1 MPPSDTSDRR
11 SAHSPPGR
19 AYRWIVSP
27 LLLVLAA
34 TSLLPGLCLGQI
46 GGAQPSR
53 LIDLV
58 EVTPRDEQ
66 TDIVIQ
72 FNCSM
77 RYVTHL
83 PATEG
88 SELRVQLLPAPD
100 CGLSPLSQIV
110 PEVPPVSDESGVV
123 QSARLESDAPG
134 QVSLLIGF
142 RALQQYVIAQGAD
155 PRGLRIRLLRTS
167 HARSRVLITQSPDA
181 AENFAVNLESQ
192 PKPFDPAAIQLA
204 RERLELPVF
213 VSETR
218 VGEVKWYRLRAGPL
232 ERRADAEAVLNRALP
247 DYPRAW
253 IAQGDDAVTA
263 DVNTPGAAAA
273 LPAVGRIGTDPP
285 LDPSAITRIM
295 AEART
300 ALSAREYPKAIALL
314 TQLQRQP
321 EFPDRARAQELLGL
335 ARERSGQLAHAK
347 AEYEEYLRRYP
358 KGEAAERVAS
368 RLRILRA
375 ASGAE
380 KSASGAGTDANRAWQ
395 INGGWAQLFR
405 YDSTKFDSGNTNSGT
420 PVPSNSQQT
429 TRQNALYNDIDFLAR
444 HRGQDIDLMT
454 RVSAGYVK
462 EFQADAF
469 GDTRRVSLAS
479 IELNDRAIG
488 LLARAGRQVR
498 YQDGILGTFDGLLLT
513 YLVRPGW
520 TLSAAAGYPVE
531 QTGNSVQT
539 KERFESLALG
549 YAPPGKH
556 WDGSVFAA
564 AQQFDGV
571 RDRRAVGFEARY
583 LAARASVIGFVDYDV
598 SFKSLNVAT
607 LLGTVQLPAHWL
619 VSLDAERRNSP
630 VLTTRNALIGQP
642 YNSIAELEQHF
653 TLQEIYQFARDRTP
667 VTDNYTFTA
676 TAPWGQR
683 FHFAATVAA
692 TRLGATP
699 ASGGVDAQP
708 STGLDLTYQAQL
720 YGSSLFASSDFNI
733 LTFTYGDTEI
743 GKIEALSASS
753 RFPIGGAW
761 RIGPRVSIDR
771 RSIVTDRST
780 EVTVLPSLLLD
791 YQRGRNLVQLEVGGQ
806 TGKRDATQQTENTRR
821 YYVSLAY
828 RIGF

>member
-1 MPPSDTSDRR
+1 MPLSDTRSRGPAESGNGWARR
-11 SAHSPPGR
+11 
-19 AYRWIVSP
+19 
-27 LLLVLAA
+27 LLAA
-34 TSLLPGLCLGQI
+34 PLIFAVATASVLPSTSLAQI
-46 GGAQPSR
+46 GAGQPSR
-53 LIDLV
+53 LVDLV

-88 SELRVQLLPAPD
+88 SELRVQLLPSAD

-110 PEVPPVSDESGVV
+110 PEVPPVSDESGIV

-142 RALQQYVIAQGAD
+142 RMLQQYVIAQGAD
-155 PRGLRIRLLRTS
+155 PRGLRIRLLKSSR
-167 HARSRVLITQSPDA
+167 ARSKVLVTQSPET

-192 PKPFDPAAIQLA
+192 PKPFEPAAIQLA
-204 RERLELPVF
+204 QERLKLPVF
-213 VSETR
+213 VSETL

-232 ERRADAEAVLNRALP
+232 DRRTDAEAALNRALP

-253 IAQGDDAVTA
+253 IAQGDDSVTA
-263 DVNTPGAAAA
+263 DNNPTAATAG

-285 LDPSAITRIM
+285 LDPAVIKRMM
-295 AEART
+295 ADVRT
-300 ALSAREYPKAIALL
+300 AMSARDYPKAIAVL

-358 KGEAAERVAS
+358 NGEAAERVAS
-368 RLRILRA
+368 RLRVLRA
-375 ASGAE
+375 AGGTE
-380 KSASGAGTDANRAWQ
+380 KSASGGGTDAGRAWQ

-405 YDSTKFDSGNTNSGT
+405 YDSTKFDSGTTNNGA
-420 PVPSNSQQT
+420 PVPSSSQQT

-444 HRGQDIDLMT
+444 HRGEDIDVLT

-469 GDTRRVSLAS
+469 GNTKRVSLAS
-479 IELNDRAIG
+479 IELNDRALG

-513 YLVRPGW
+513 YLARPGW
-520 TLSAAAGYPVE
+520 TVSAAAGYPVE

-539 KERFESLALG
+539 RERFETLALG

-556 WDGSVFAA
+556 WDGSIFAA

-571 RDRRAVGFEARY
+571 RDRRAVGFETRY
-583 LAARASVIGFVDYDV
+583 LASRASVIGFVDYDV

-607 LLGTVQLPAHWL
+607 LLGTLQLPAHWL

-676 TAPWGQR
+676 TVPWGQR

-720 YGSSLFASSDFNI
+720 YGSSLFTSSDFNI
-733 LTFTYGDTEI
+733 LTFTYGNTEI
-743 GKIEALSASS
+743 GKIEAVSASS

-761 RIGPRVSIDR
+761 RIGPRLSVDH
-771 RSIVTDRST
+771 RSVVTDGST

>member
-1 MPPSDTSDRR
+1 MFASAVAPLIPTPSP
-11 SAHSPPGR
+11 A
-19 AYRWIVSP
+19 
-27 LLLVLAA
+27 
-34 TSLLPGLCLGQI
+34 QI
-46 GGAQPSR
+46 GPSQPSR
-53 LIDLV
+53 LVDLV
-58 EVTPRDEQ
+58 EVTAREEQ

-88 SELRVQLLPAPD
+88 IELRVQMLPSAD

-110 PEVPPVSDESGVV
+110 PEVPPVSDDSGIV

-142 RALQQYVIAQGAD
+142 RVVQQYVIAQGAD
-155 PRGLRIRLLRTS
+155 PRGLRIRLLKAL
-167 HARSRVLITQSPDA
+167 HARSKVLVTQSPES

-192 PKPFDPAAIQLA
+192 PKPFDPAALRLA
-204 RERLELPVF
+204 QERLELPVF
-213 VSETR
+213 ISETL

-232 ERRADAEAVLNRALP
+232 DHRSDAEAALNRALA

-263 DVNTPGAAAA
+263 DANMPASAVT
-273 LPAVGRIGTDPP
+273 LPQVGKIGPDPP
-285 LDPSAITRIM
+285 LDPSVIKRMMTD
-295 AEART
+295 AR
-300 ALSAREYPKAIALL
+300 AAMSARDYPKAIAIL

-358 KGEAAERVAS
+358 KGEAAERVAA
-368 RLRILRA
+368 RLRVLRA
-375 ASGAE
+375 ATGTE
-380 KSASGAGTDANRAWQ
+380 KSASGPGTEAGGAWQ

-405 YDSTKFDSGNTNSGT
+405 YDSTRFDSGTTGNGT

-444 HRGQDIDLMT
+444 HRGEDIDMLT

-469 GDTRRVSLAS
+469 GDTKRVSLAS

-488 LLARAGRQVR
+488 LLARAGRQMR
-498 YQDGILGTFDGLLLT
+498 YQDGILDTFDGLLVT
-513 YLVRPGW
+513 YIARPGW
-520 TLSAAAGYPVE
+520 TISAAAGYPVE

-539 KERFESLALG
+539 RERFESVALG
-549 YAPPGKH
+549 YAPPGRH
-556 WDGSVFAA
+556 WDGSIFAA

-583 LAARASVIGFVDYDV
+583 LASRASVVGFVDYDV

-607 LLGTVQLPAHWL
+607 LLGTLQLPARWL

-642 YNSIAELEQHF
+642 YDSIAQLERHY
-653 TLQEIYQFARDRTP
+653 TLQEIYQYARDRTP
-667 VTDNYTFTA
+667 VTDNYTVTA

-699 ASGGVDAQP
+699 ASAGVDAQP

-720 YGSSLFASSDFNI
+720 YGSSLWTSSDFNI

-743 GKIEALSASS
+743 GNIEAVSASS
-753 RFPIGGAW
+753 RFPLGGAW
-761 RIGPRVSIDR
+761 RIGPRLSIDH
-771 RSIVTDRST
+771 RSILTDGST

-791 YQRGRNLVQLEVGGQ
+791 YQRGRNLVQLEFGGQ
-806 TGKRDATQQTENTRR
+806 TGKRDVTRR
-821 YYVSLAY
+821 
-828 RIGF
+828 R